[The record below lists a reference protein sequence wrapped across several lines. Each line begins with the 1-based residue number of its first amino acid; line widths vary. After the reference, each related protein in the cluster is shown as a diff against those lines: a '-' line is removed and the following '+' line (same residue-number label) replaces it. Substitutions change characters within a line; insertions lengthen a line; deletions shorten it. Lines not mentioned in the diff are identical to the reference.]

1 MSTTARSDHAT
12 PEQVRAFMERMPE
25 VASYCKPVAM
35 GGRGLE
41 RTGRFAKRDLPDAL
55 AVIRTLE
62 AALRDVVEATDKE
75 SKWRDRLTR
84 EPTHRNLREWEAWTK
99 LLQDRIAHAAA
110 LLGTKDTGVK

>member
-1 MSTTARSDHAT
+1 MSTETSSDHAT
-12 PEQVRAFMERMPE
+12 PEQARAFLHD
-25 VASYCKPVAM
+25 
-35 GGRGLE
+35 LE
-41 RTGRFAKRDLPDAL
+41 TYDCRYVSNDDMRQAL
-55 AVIRTLE
+55 RVIRTLE

-99 LLQDRIAHAAA
+99 LLQDRITHAAA